1 MSKYYITNLYC
12 IVYGQSLIESNIF
25 IVRMIFPY
33 FFSFSFCEFFP
44 LPSWSVGCR
53 NALTFPQ
60 SRHPLKVLDIA
71 EKSKP
76 KLIAMTRLTIWT
88 ITNYGLSKFGNVEN
102 NKFISTLI
110 FHETFDDKFG
120 QLSVWLVSVT
130 ISGVCFRLLSKKLGI
145 SPRQLTSKDQP
156 PIFFIFD
163 YVLLYLIFYTW
174 LCLFL

>member
-1 MSKYYITNLYC
+1 MNSPLLNL
-12 IVYGQSLIESNIF
+12 IF
-25 IVRMIFPY
+25 LLSEWFFPI

-102 NKFISTLI
+102 NKLFQLWFSMKLLMINL
-110 FHETFDDKFG
+110 ET
-120 QLSVWLVSVT
+120 QCLVSF
-130 ISGVCFRLLSKKLGI
+130 SNNQRSLL
-145 SPRQLTSKDQP
+145 QTSKQETWHQP
-156 PIFFIFD
+156 QATHFQRPTTHLFYIWLCFIIFNF
-163 YVLLYLIFYTW
+163 LYLAMSLFIIDFLYIW
-174 LCLFL
+174 LL